1 MGKNPGHFLTCPTLY
16 ETQSLSENFVTLDR
30 EENIDVRVFF
40 IFVKDYPPRSQP
52 IYFFFLGGG
61 AAFYKHFFD
70 KAFNKLN

>member
-30 EENIDVRVFF
+30 EENIDVRVFLSSLK
-40 IFVKDYPPRSQP
+40 IIHPDHSRS
-52 IYFFFLGGG
+52 IFLGGG